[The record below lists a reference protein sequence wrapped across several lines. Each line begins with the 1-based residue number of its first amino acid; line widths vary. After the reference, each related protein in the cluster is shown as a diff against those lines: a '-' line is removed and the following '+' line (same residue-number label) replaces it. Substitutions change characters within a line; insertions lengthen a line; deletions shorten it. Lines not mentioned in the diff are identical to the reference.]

1 MKRDWDLMR
10 QILFEVEKWP
20 FTGGFDT
27 ITIPNHSEPEISY
40 HVSLLADAGLIEAI
54 DVSSHDGVA
63 WRPKHLTYAGHEF
76 LDAARQDTTWNSA
89 KEKVFKATGTITLEA
104 QKTVLHAMMTKA
116 ITGGL

>member
-40 HVSLLADAGLIEAI
+40 HVYLLA
-54 DVSSHDGVA
+54 
-63 WRPKHLTYAGHEF
+63 T
-76 LDAARQDTTWNSA
+76 LD
-89 KEKVFKATGTITLEA
+89 
-104 QKTVLHAMMTKA
+104 
-116 ITGGL
+116 